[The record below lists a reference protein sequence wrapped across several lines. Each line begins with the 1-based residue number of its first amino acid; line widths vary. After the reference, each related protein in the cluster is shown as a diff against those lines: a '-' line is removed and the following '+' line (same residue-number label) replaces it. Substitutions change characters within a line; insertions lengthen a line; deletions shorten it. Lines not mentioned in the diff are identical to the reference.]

1 MGCLLVANIGNAR
14 VALGT
19 CALPPAGECPQ
30 PTSARSFPAP
40 DTDSFLP
47 DFEPEAPVGAA
58 IFASVNPP
66 ADRAVIGWI
75 SEQFGIEPL
84 RFPLDVPLPM
94 ENRCEPP
101 EAVGSDRLANAVAA
115 HHEAHAKCLIVDAGT
130 AVTVDAV
137 AGDEAAFLGGAIL
150 PGIGLA
156 AHSLAKGTALL
167 PNLTVKERGA
177 AIGTSTAA
185 AISSGVA
192 RGVAGAVDRLLA
204 DMTEEL
210 GGCEQVFLT
219 GGDAAR
225 IERLC
230 KTPMTLRPHLTL
242 TGLALAWT
250 AWSAG

>member
-1 MGCLLVANIGNAR
+1 MGSLLVANIGNAR

-19 CALPPAGECPQ
+19 FGLPPAGESPQ
-30 PTSARSFPAP
+30 PTSAQSFPAP
-40 DTDSFLP
+40 DADPFLP
-47 DFEPEAPVGAA
+47 DFEPKPPVDAA

-66 ADRAVIGWI
+66 SDRAVIGWI

-101 EAVGSDRLANAVAA
+101 EAVGGDRLANAVAA
-115 HHEAHAKCLIVDAGT
+115 HHEARAKCLIVDAGT

-137 AGDEAAFLGGAIL
+137 AGDGAAFLGGAIL

-167 PNLTVKERGA
+167 PNLTVKESGP

-192 RGVAGAVDRLLA
+192 RGVAGAIDRLLE
-204 DMTEEL
+204 DMSKEL
-210 GGCEQVFLT
+210 GGCGQVFLT
-219 GGDAAR
+219 GGEAVR

-242 TGLALAWT
+242 TGLALAW
-250 AWSAG
+250 AARSAT

>member
-1 MGCLLVANIGNAR
+1 MGSLLVANIGNAR

-19 CALPPAGECPQ
+19 FGLPPVGASPQ
-30 PTSARSFPAP
+30 PTSAQSFPAP

-47 DFEPEAPVGAA
+47 DFKPESPVGAA
-58 IFASVNPP
+58 IFASVNPSS
-66 ADRAVIGWI
+66 DRAVIGWI
-75 SEQFGIEPL
+75 SGQFGIEPL
-84 RFPLDVPLPM
+84 RFPLDVPFPM
-94 ENRCEPP
+94 ENRCQPA
-101 EAVGSDRLANAVAA
+101 EAAGSDRLANAVAA
-115 HHEAHAKCLIVDAGT
+115 HHEARAKCLIVDAGT

-137 AGDEAAFLGGAIL
+137 AGDGAAFLGGAIL

-167 PNLTVKERGA
+167 PNLTVKEPGP

-185 AISSGVA
+185 AISSGVT

-204 DMTEEL
+204 DISKEL
-210 GGCEQVFLT
+210 GGCDQVFLT

-230 KTPMTLRPHLTL
+230 KTPMALRPHLTL
-242 TGLALAWT
+242 TGLALAWAACST
-250 AWSAG
+250 T